1 MRRRDFLGAL
11 GATGAWPSFARAQQ
25 APRAIGFVSSV
36 SPGPA
41 ERPVMAF
48 LNGLQG
54 EGFVAGQN
62 LAIEY
67 RWAEGHTDRLPALV
81 ADLLNQRVEII
92 VATGGGTAALA
103 AKSATTAVPIV
114 FSAATDPVNL
124 GLVASLN
131 RPGGNVTGV
140 HVMTNL
146 LEGKRI
152 GLLNELKP
160 NATTIGVLINPET
173 PGAASQFAELKEAS
187 RVLAKIVHI
196 IEARDERSI
205 ETALRD
211 FAQMKAEALLVA
223 ADPFFYAHH
232 KQLVALAAR
241 YALPAM
247 YEFREYV
254 TSGGLMSYGI
264 SLSDAYRQI
273 GVYTGRILK
282 GAKPN
287 DLPVMQPTKFEL
299 VINLNTARNLSLNIP
314 PTLLARADEVIE

>member
-1 MRRRDFLGAL
+1 LA
-11 GATGAWPSFARAQQ
+11 ARAQQ
-25 APRAIGFVSSV
+25 APRIVGFVSSV

-48 LNGLQG
+48 RNGLQD
-54 EGFVAGQN
+54 EGFVGGQN

-67 RWAEGHTDRLPALV
+67 RWAEGRTDRLPALV
-81 ADLLNQRVEII
+81 ADLLKRRVEVI

-103 AKSATTAVPIV
+103 AKAETSTVPIV

-146 LEGKRI
+146 LEAKRL
-152 GLLNELKP
+152 GLLNELIP
-160 NATTIGVLINPET
+160 NAAMIGVLFNPET

-187 RVLAKIVHI
+187 RALAKNVQI
-196 IEARDERSI
+196 IKARDERSI
-205 ETALRD
+205 ETAIGDLARL
-211 FAQMKAEALLVA
+211 KAEALLVA

-232 KQLVALAAR
+232 ELLVALAAR
-241 YALPAM
+241 HALPAM
-247 YEFREYV
+247 YEFREYA
-254 TSGGLMSYGI
+254 TRGGLMSYGI
-264 SLSDAYRQI
+264 SLSDAYRQV
-273 GVYTGRILK
+273 GVYTGRVLK
-282 GAKPN
+282 GAKPS

-299 VINLNTARNLSLNIP
+299 VINLKTARTLGLNIP